1 MTTNDWHTHA
11 VQSAAAGAGP
21 ATPDLGFDDR
31 SLGRGFTPDPDPDA
45 LTGDLAALT
54 RVLLGVADVVDKE
67 EPAPAAD
74 LVDVTGLG
82 VAGRAGGRRGADR
95 PGPHGAVARH
105 QRPGLPR
112 RLTSLR
118 RAVPPPARR

>member
-74 LVDVTGLG
+74 LVDVTALG
-82 VAGRAGGRRGADR
+82 AADEPEADEAPTAQTR
-95 PGPHGAVARH
+95 MAPSRVINDLAFLDG
-105 QRPGLPR
+105 
-112 RLTSLR
+112 
-118 RAVPPPARR
+118 